1 MPNIQIVTD
10 SCAHFINAQFI
21 QQNPIT
27 VIPNKIRIGGRT
39 YLEGIDLSSEEAVRL
54 IAQEQFTPVV
64 SSPTESDFAEVYRRL
79 AATSD
84 AIISIH
90 PSQHLYPSWHNGRA
104 AAQQIGGHCEIAV
117 IDSQT
122 LSAGQAMLVRVA
134 ATAIA
139 EGASAEEVIR
149 MVRGA
154 VERIYS
160 IFYVETVNSLL
171 HNKIISGSHAI
182 LGAMLGIKPFLTIE
196 GGYLTPMEKVRT
208 RAQAVERL
216 VEFVVEFTE
225 IDDVVILQN
234 KPHMSEQT
242 RMIQDRLALEFP
254 NRYFQYTLYSP
265 SLAALIGT
273 DATGVVI
280 LETETEEIDDGF

>member
-10 SCAHFINAQFI
+10 SCAHFVNPYII
-21 QQNPIT
+21 QQSSVT
-27 VIPNKIRIGGRT
+27 VIPNKIRIGNRI
-39 YLEGIDLSSEEAVRL
+39 YLEGIDLTPEEAVRL
-54 IAQEQFTPVV
+54 MNHEQAVTEVI
-64 SSPTESDFAEVYRRL
+64 SPSEAEYAEVYHRL

-90 PSQHLYPSWHNGRA
+90 PSQHIHSSWSNASA
-104 AAQQIGGHCEIAV
+104 AAEQIVGHCEV
-117 IDSQT
+117 VVVDSQS
-122 LSAGQAMLVRVA
+122 LSAGQAMLVRA
-134 ATAIA
+134 AIEAVEQEATV
-139 EGASAEEVIR
+139 EEVVR
-149 MVRGA
+149 KVRGT

-160 IFYVETVNSLL
+160 VYYVETVNSLL
-171 HNKIISGSHAI
+171 RNKIMSSSHAI

-196 GGYLTPMEKVRT
+196 NGYLTPMEKVRT

-216 VEFVVEFTE
+216 VEFVVEFTD
-225 IDDVVILQN
+225 IDDVVILQH

-254 NRYFQYTLYSP
+254 NRHFPYTLYNP

-280 LETETEEIDDGF
+280 LESEMEDIDDGF

>member
-10 SCAHFINAQFI
+10 SCAHFANPHVI
-21 QQNPIT
+21 QQSPVT
-27 VIPNKIRIGGRT
+27 VVPNKIRIGNKT
-39 YLEGIDLSSEEAVRL
+39 FLEGVDLTSEEAIRL
-54 IAQEQFTPVV
+54 MSHDHIV
-64 SSPTESDFAEVYRRL
+64 SEVTSPSEAEFVEVYHRL
-79 AATSD
+79 ATTSD

-90 PSQHLYPSWHNGRA
+90 PSQRIYSSWENARA
-104 AAQQIGGHCEIAV
+104 AAEQIVGHCEV
-117 IDSQT
+117 VVVDSQT
-122 LSAGQAMLVRVA
+122 LSSGQAMLVRVA
-134 ATAIA
+134 MAAIEQEATV
-139 EGASAEEVIR
+139 EDVVR
-149 MVRGA
+149 RVRGT

-160 IFYVETVNSLL
+160 VYYVETVNSLL
-171 HNKIISGSHAI
+171 RNKIMSSSHAI

-196 GGYLTPMEKVRT
+196 NGFLTPMEKVRT

-216 VEFVVEFTE
+216 VEFVIEFTD
-225 IDDVVILQN
+225 IDDVMILQH

-254 NRYFQYTLYSP
+254 NRHFPYTLYNP

-280 LETETEEIDDGF
+280 LESEMEDIDDGF

>member
-10 SCAHFINAQFI
+10 SCAHFINAHFV
-21 QQNPIT
+21 QQNSVT
-27 VIPNKIRIGGRT
+27 VVPNKIRIGGRT
-39 YLEGIDLSSEEAVRL
+39 YLEGVDLSSEEAIRL
-54 IAQEQFTPVV
+54 IAHEQFTPVV
-64 SSPTESDFAEVYRRL
+64 MSPTENDFAEVYHRL
-79 AATSD
+79 AATAD

-90 PSQHLYPSWHNGRA
+90 PSQHLYPSWENARA
-104 AAQQIGGHCEIAV
+104 AAEQIGGHCETAV
-117 IDSQT
+117 IDSQS
-122 LSAGQAMLVRVA
+122 LSVGQAMLVRVA

-139 EGASAEEVIR
+139 EGASVEDVIR
-149 MVRGA
+149 KVRGA
-154 VERIYS
+154 VERIYA

-182 LGAMLGIKPFLTIE
+182 LGAMLGIKPFLSIE
-196 GGYLTPMEKVRT
+196 NGYLTPMEKVRT
-208 RAQAVERL
+208 RAQAIERL

-225 IDDVVILQN
+225 MDDVTILQN

-254 NRYFQYTLYSP
+254 NRYFPYTLYNP

-280 LETETEEIDDGF
+280 LETEMEEMDDDF

>member
-10 SCAHFINAQFI
+10 SCAHFVNAQFV
-21 QQNPIT
+21 QQHPIT
-27 VIPNKIRIGGRT
+27 IIPNKIRIGGRT
-39 YLEGIDLSSEEAVRL
+39 YQEGIDLSSEEAIRL
-54 IAQEQFTPVV
+54 IAHEQFTPVV
-64 SSPTESDFAEVYRRL
+64 TVPTESEFADVYHRL
-79 AATSD
+79 AATAD

-90 PSQHLYPSWHNGRA
+90 PSQHLYPTWENARA
-104 AAQQIGGHCEIAV
+104 AARQIGGHCEVAV

-122 LSAGQAMLVRVA
+122 LSAGQAMLAAVA
-134 ATAIA
+134 AGSIA
-139 EGASAEEVIR
+139 EGASVEEVIR
-149 MVRGA
+149 KVRGA

-171 HNKIISGSHAI
+171 HSRIISGSHAI

-196 GGYLTPMEKVRT
+196 AGHLTPMEKVRT
-208 RAQAVERL
+208 RAQAIERL
-216 VEFVVEFTE
+216 VEFVVEFTD

-254 NRYFQYTLYSP
+254 NRYFPYTLYNP

-280 LETETEEIDDGF
+280 LETEMEEIDDGF

>member
-10 SCAHFINAQFI
+10 SCAHFVNAQFV
-21 QQNPIT
+21 QQHPIT

-39 YLEGIDLSSEEAVRL
+39 YQEGVDLSSEEAIRL
-54 IAQEQFTPVV
+54 IAHEQFTPVV
-64 SSPTESDFAEVYRRL
+64 TAPTESEFADVYHRL
-79 AATSD
+79 AATAD

-90 PSQHLYPSWHNGRA
+90 PSQHLYPTWENARA
-104 AAQQIGGHCEIAV
+104 AARQIGGHCEVAV

-122 LSAGQAMLVRVA
+122 LSAGQAMLAAVA
-134 ATAIA
+134 AGSIA
-139 EGASAEEVIR
+139 EGASVEEVIR
-149 MVRGA
+149 KVRGA

-171 HNKIISGSHAI
+171 HSRIISGSHAI

-196 GGYLTPMEKVRT
+196 AGHLTPMEKVRT
-208 RAQAVERL
+208 RAQAIERL
-216 VEFVVEFTE
+216 VEFVVEFTD

-254 NRYFQYTLYSP
+254 NRYFPYTLYNP

-280 LETETEEIDDGF
+280 LETEMEEIDDGF

>member
-10 SCAHFINAQFI
+10 SCAHFVNSHFV

-39 YLEGIDLSSEEAVRL
+39 YLEGVDLSSEEAIRL
-54 IAQEQFTPVV
+54 IAHEQFTPVV
-64 SSPTESDFAEVYRRL
+64 TSPTENDFAEVYHRL
-79 AATSD
+79 AATAD

-90 PSQHLYPSWHNGRA
+90 PSQHLYPSWENARA
-104 AAQQIGGHCEIAV
+104 AAQQIGGHCETVV
-117 IDSQT
+117 IDSQS

-139 EGASAEEVIR
+139 EGASIEEVIR
-149 MVRGA
+149 RVRGG
-154 VERIYS
+154 VDRIYT

-171 HNKIISGSHAI
+171 HSKIISGSHAI

-196 GGYLTPMEKVRT
+196 NGYLTPMEKVRT
-208 RAQAVERL
+208 RAQAIERL

-242 RMIQDRLALEFP
+242 RMVQDRLALEFP
-254 NRYFQYTLYSP
+254 NRYFPYTLYNP

-280 LETETEEIDDGF
+280 LETEMEEIDDDF